1 MSRPLSSRCFFL
13 LGRTWSDHRS
23 VPAGTAGHPEINT
36 GPSFTCPCEPKTT
49 HDSLVSKKHSLQ
61 VAAALD
67 ELPYLPTANSERS
80 QKAFHEFHAPHALP
94 NYLVSAAK

>member
-1 MSRPLSSRCFFL
+1 MFFL
-13 LGRTWSDHRS
+13 LGRIWSDHRS

-49 HDSLVSKKHSLQ
+49 HDSLVSKKHNLQ